1 MLKVLLL
8 RFGSHHCGLSTP
20 SLSWVKGLN
29 FSLMNFVS
37 VTEMWP
43 LSVWSLQV
51 PLPVTIKV
59 HIFLQNWVLI
69 DVNDDDD
76 LLSVWSFV
84 ISI

>member
-1 MLKVLLL
+1 
-8 RFGSHHCGLSTP
+8 
-20 SLSWVKGLN
+20 
-29 FSLMNFVS
+29 MNFVS

-43 LSVWSLQV
+43 LSVWALQV

-59 HIFLQNWVLI
+59 HIFLQIWVLI

>member
-1 MLKVLLL
+1 
-8 RFGSHHCGLSTP
+8 
-20 SLSWVKGLN
+20 
-29 FSLMNFVS
+29 MNFVS

-43 LSVWSLQV
+43 LSVWSLSVWSLQV